1 APVVFESP
9 ESPANVFCKES
20 STGVSS
26 RASKSR
32 AAFSFFKTD
41 FTAAGLAAGVGMEL
55 EASVM
60 FMRIVSRGVSR
71 WSLVVGRSRLVYDA
85 KWFCQ
90 PRKAN
95 DERLTTND
103 QRPNDQRLTTSIR

>member
-1 APVVFESP
+1 MLMWLKKPTPSIAPVVFESP

-41 FTAAGLAAGVGMEL
+41 FTAAGLAAGVGMGV
-55 EASVM
+55 EARVM
-60 FMRIVSRGVSR
+60 VMRIVSSRRPSFVVRGSFMLR
-71 WSLVVGRSRLVYDA
+71 NG
-85 KWFCQ
+85 F
-90 PRKAN
+90 AN
-95 DERLTTND
+95 REKRTTSD
-103 QRPNDQRLTTSIR
+103 QRPATDDQH